1 LLKKI
6 IIKNYRAFE
15 DFTLEFTSGL
25 NIVVGDNDAGK
36 TTLLEAVHL
45 ALTARVRGRLLATE
59 LSPYMVNQS
68 AAGRYV
74 AALARA
80 ERPTPPEIVI
90 DLYLDQRP
98 ETAILTGTN
107 NATVENAPGLRVK
120 ASFSQDYAQEY
131 ERFVD
136 STEEIRLV
144 PTEYYKV
151 EWLSFA
157 GNAVTSRGVP
167 ATASLIDAA
176 TIRLQSGAD
185 HYIQQIITNELEV
198 AERVELARA
207 YRSLRESFSGREAI
221 AAINVRL
228 SEAYQELCDK
238 ALSLSIDVSQ
248 KTSWESG
255 LVPHLD
261 ELPLQFVGNGAQN
274 ILKML
279 LALNRSV
286 DACHVVLVEEPEN
299 HQSPASLSALVR
311 RIEER
316 CLGKQVVITTH
327 SSFVLNKLG
336 LDKLVL
342 VAPPN
347 TMRLTDLPTETLAY
361 FKKLSGYDTLRV
373 VLAQRVILV
382 EGPSDELIVQRA
394 FKDRHGMLPLE
405 AGVEVINVR
414 GLSFKRFLDIAKPLG
429 KRVEVITDNDGASP
443 EAVTARY
450 AGYTGD
456 GSSITI
462 HVGSA
467 AGGPTLE
474 PQIAAANEVSLLNEL
489 FGTTHASA
497 AELSAYMVARK
508 TTCALRVLEATVG
521 ITMPRYIDDAV
532 A

>member
-1 LLKKI
+1 MLDKI

-15 DFTLEFTSGL
+15 NFTLEFKPGL
-25 NIVVGDNDAGK
+25 NILVGDNDAGK

-45 ALTARVRGRLLATE
+45 ALTSRVHGRLLAYE
-59 LSPYMVNQS
+59 LSPYMVNQ
-68 AAGRYV
+68 AAAARYV
-74 AALARA
+74 AALARGVHA
-80 ERPTPPEIVI
+80 APPEIVI
-90 DLYLDQRP
+90 DLYLDRRP
-98 ETAILTGTN
+98 DTAILTGTN

-120 ASFSQDYAQEY
+120 ASFSQDYVQEY
-131 ERFVD
+131 ERFVEG
-136 STEEIRLV
+136 TEEVRLV

-157 GNAVTSRGVP
+157 GSAVTSRGVP

-185 HYIQQIITNELEV
+185 QYIQQIINNELEV

-228 SEAYQELCDK
+228 SEVYQELSDK
-238 ALSLSIDVSQ
+238 SLSLSIDVSQ
-248 KTSWESG
+248 KTSWESN

-261 ELPLQFVGNGAQN
+261 DLPLQFVGNGAQH

-286 DACHVVLVEEPEN
+286 DACHAVLIEEPEN

-316 CLGKQVVITTH
+316 CQGKQVVMTTH

-336 LDKLVL
+336 LDRLVL
-342 VAPPN
+342 VVPPH
-347 TMRLTDLPTETLAY
+347 TMRLTDLPGETLEY

-373 VLAQRVILV
+373 VLAERIILV

-394 FKDRHGMLPLE
+394 FTDRHGVLPLE
-405 AGVEVINVR
+405 AGVDVINVR

-429 KRVEVITDNDGASP
+429 KRVEVITDNDNRDPQDVKAQ
-443 EAVTARY
+443 Y
-450 AGYTGD
+450 ADYTCD
-456 GSSITI
+456 GSAITV

-467 AGGPTLE
+467 VGGPTLE
-474 PQIAAANEVSLLNEL
+474 PQIVAANDLALLNEL
-489 FGTTHASA
+489 LGTSHASA
-497 AELSAYMVARK
+497 AELSAYMEANK
-508 TTCALRVLEATVG
+508 TAYALALLEATAR
-521 ITMPRYIDDAV
+521 ITMPSYIDDAI